1 MDTTDIKA
9 AFDAL
14 PIDDKLDRVRAWQEA
29 GHVHPLTC
37 GNDSTHALLVPE
49 VWDFGTPSAH
59 VLLVCLTCGYQQKHI
74 PPLPSRLELEVRGR
88 ELERLRLRQRQS

>member
-14 PIDDKLDRVRAWQEA
+14 PIDEKVDRVRAWQEA

-49 VWDFGTPSAH
+49 AWDFDVA
-59 VLLVCLTCGYQQKHI
+59 LVCLTCGYQQKHI